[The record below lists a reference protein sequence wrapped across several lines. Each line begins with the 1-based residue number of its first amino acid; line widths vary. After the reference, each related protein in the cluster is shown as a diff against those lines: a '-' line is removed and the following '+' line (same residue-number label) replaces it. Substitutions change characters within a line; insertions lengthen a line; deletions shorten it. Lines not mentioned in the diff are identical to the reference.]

1 MIDRLLLVDTVSVVR
16 KIQITDGTI
25 TYLEILNKCVENSGF
40 LDYVK
45 NNSDVKFYIKL
56 MGWIKG
62 W

>member
-16 KIQITDGTI
+16 KIQTTDGTI
-25 TYLEILNKCVENSGF
+25 TYLEILNNCVENSGF